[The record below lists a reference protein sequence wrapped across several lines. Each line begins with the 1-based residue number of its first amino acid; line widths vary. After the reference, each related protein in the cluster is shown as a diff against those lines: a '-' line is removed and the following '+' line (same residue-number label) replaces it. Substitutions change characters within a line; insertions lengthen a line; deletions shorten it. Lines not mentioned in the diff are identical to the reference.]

1 MGFEDKRITFF
12 AKTNARSPHTRR
24 TFGIKHA
31 DRRSHMYVI
40 GKTGTGKS
48 TMLETL
54 ARQDIEHGHGLT
66 VIDPH
71 GSLVDRLAAVVP
83 DNRRKDLIYFNPTDP
98 AQPYRYNPLA
108 PVSPEKR
115 PLAAGVLLEVFHKIW
130 GERAWGQRME
140 MIFRNALL
148 AMLDQPDA
156 TLPDILRLMRDD
168 DFRKRVAATIIHKPV
183 ADFWRYE
190 FPKLTFG
197 YRIDSTSPIV
207 NKISAFL
214 SYPTLFKVLTESG
227 KMLDFREIMD
237 NRKILLVNLS
247 SGKLGLDA
255 AALLGAMLVTSIGLA
270 GFSRADM
277 PEEERVDH
285 YLYLD
290 EFQNV
295 TTLTMANMLSEL
307 RKFRLSMTMAHQ
319 YMHQLEPDVQHAVLG
334 NAATIISFRLGAKDA
349 PLLAREFAPT
359 FGVIDLLNLPNY
371 HIYLK
376 LLIDG
381 TPSRPFSAATILL
394 SEKRRSAQ

>member
-1 MGFEDKRITFF
+1 MNLDRNKVTLF
-12 AKTNARSPHTRR
+12 ARTNARSPHARR
-24 TFGIKHA
+24 TFGIKRR
-31 DRRSHMYVI
+31 DRFSHVYVI

-54 ARQDIEHGHGLT
+54 ARQDIEGGNGLT

-71 GSLVDRLAAVVP
+71 GSLVDRIATAVP
-83 DNRRKDLIYFNPTDP
+83 EHRRKDLIYFNPTDP

-148 AMLDQPDA
+148 AMLDQPEA

-168 DFRKRVAATIIHKPV
+168 DFRKRVAANIIHKPV

-207 NKISAFL
+207 NKVSAFL
-214 SYPTLFKVLTESG
+214 SYPTLYKVLTEPG

-237 NRKILLVNLS
+237 SRKILLVNLS

-270 GFSRADM
+270 GFSRADT
-277 PEEERVDH
+277 PEEDRVDH

-295 TTLTMANMLSEL
+295 TTLTMSNMLSEL

-319 YMHQLEPDVQHAVLG
+319 YMHQLDPDVQHAVLG
-334 NAATIISFRLGAKDA
+334 NAGTIISFRLGAKDA
-349 PLLAREFAPT
+349 PLLAREFAPK
-359 FGVIDLLNLPNY
+359 FEAVDLLNLPNWD
-371 HIYLK
+371 IYTK
-376 LLIDG
+376 LMIDG
-381 TPSRPFSAATILL
+381 APSQPFSATTLL
-394 SEKRRSAQ
+394 PSEVPSPG